1 MAWQS
6 NKQLFFKFAFS
17 FLVFECLTIAAVAA
31 EPESTFIFNCSF
43 DKSISRSE
51 LTSEYKS
58 NYFKNLPNL
67 QSVGNDL
74 DIFLEL
80 SKFNGPSAQKDAIKQ
95 AERGNVLGDERLSS
109 VVWANGVKGEQS
121 LDFSFEKSTL
131 YKSQRLRLSE
141 LPSSSQEPARNS
153 FRFHAQY
160 ERQYE
165 DEATEPR
172 LQLGMCVGIA
182 TSTSDAHKIW
192 QQIQL
197 SMLRGK

>member
-1 MAWQS
+1 MAKS
-6 NKQLFFKFAFS
+6 SYQLFFKLVCSSLAFEI
-17 FLVFECLTIAAVAA
+17 LPIAAVAA
-31 EPESTFIFNCSF
+31 EPESTIILNCSF

-51 LTSEYKS
+51 LTTEYKS

-67 QSVGNDL
+67 QSVGNNL

-80 SKFNGPSAQKDAIKQ
+80 SKFNGPSAQRDAIKHS
-95 AERGNVLGDERLSS
+95 ERGNVLGDERLSS
-109 VVWANGVKGEQS
+109 VVWASSGERQQT
-121 LDFSFEKSTL
+121 LDFAFEKSTL
-131 YKSQRLRLSE
+131 YISQRLQLSE
-141 LPSSSQEPARNS
+141 LPSSSQEPTRNS

-165 DEATEPR
+165 DAAIEPR

-197 SMLRGK
+197 SMLGKK

>member
-1 MAWQS
+1 MTKQS
-6 NKQLFFKFAFS
+6 NKQLFFKLVLCS
-17 FLVFECLTIAAVAA
+17 LVFEFSPIGAVAA

-51 LTSEYKS
+51 LTTEYKS
-58 NYFKNLPNL
+58 SYFKNLPNL
-67 QSVGNDL
+67 ESVGNNL

-80 SKFNGPSAQKDAIKQ
+80 SKFNGPSAQIDAIKH
-95 AERGNVLGDERLSS
+95 AERGNILGDERLSS
-109 VVWANGVKGEQS
+109 VVWATGGKGEQT
-121 LDFSFEKSTL
+121 LDFAFENSTL

-141 LPSSSQEPARNS
+141 LPSSSQEPTRNS

-165 DEATEPR
+165 DAAVEPR

-197 SMLRGK
+197 SMLRK